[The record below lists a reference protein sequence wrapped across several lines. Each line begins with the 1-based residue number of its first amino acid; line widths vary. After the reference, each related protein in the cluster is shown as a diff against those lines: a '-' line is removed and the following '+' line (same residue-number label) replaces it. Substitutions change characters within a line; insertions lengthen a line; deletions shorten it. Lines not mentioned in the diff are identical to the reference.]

1 MWRQKGLKQTWQIFH
16 LVYLQKQ
23 LFFIDSEFLYWF
35 YQRDTHTHTHNYHT
49 VSLHFLIRSHTHT
62 DIWTESVSE
71 VLPWEVCVGTKKR
84 GETERERGMKAKGS
98 DRNYYSNSPCRCLQ
112 ICSPSLLFYLRARS
126 SPLRLPVCLQCSL
139 PMSFSF
145 ALPLATAPAYLY
157 YLLFL
162 SSTCLSFPSEG

>member
-1 MWRQKGLKQTWQIFH
+1 MADFSPSLSTKTVIF
-16 LVYLQKQ
+16 
-23 LFFIDSEFLYWF
+23 YWF
-35 YQRDTHTHTHNYHT
+35 WIPLLILSETHTHTQLSHCLATLSH
-49 VSLHFLIRSHTHT
+49 SLTHTHT

-84 GETERERGMKAKGS
+84 GETERQRGMKAKGS

-157 YLLFL
+157 YVLFL